1 MRIGQSKGN
10 VEIFGFIVTRKF
22 KQILQYLT
30 KRMGGRQH
38 QGNVRYPLDITCNL
52 WAFGNKKH
60 THNDVSVIHLCLG
73 WMQVQHSIERK

>member
-52 WAFGNKKH
+52 
-60 THNDVSVIHLCLG
+60 
-73 WMQVQHSIERK
+73 